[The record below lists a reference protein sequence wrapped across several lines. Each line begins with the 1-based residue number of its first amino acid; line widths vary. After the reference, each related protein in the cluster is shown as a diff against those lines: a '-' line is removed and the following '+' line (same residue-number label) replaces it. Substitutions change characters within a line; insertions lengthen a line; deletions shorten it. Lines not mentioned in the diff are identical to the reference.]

1 MFSFTQ
7 AAKQTTGLGIA
18 MRQQQTKTT
27 VTTYNGKDS
36 SATSTADARTTKGV
50 NTGSIR
56 SPYRC
61 QEKAIANAN
70 AKTSIEAVLGEPH
83 FISYIAG
90 ARTSGGGDTGHKRLN
105 NSAVDQKAP
114 HSRPGKPRRAT
125 VDLEHEGTI
134 RERYE

>member
-1 MFSFTQ
+1 MNCNEAT
-7 AAKQTTGLGIA
+7 
-18 MRQQQTKTT
+18 TKTT

-36 SATSTADARTTKGV
+36 SATSTADARTAKGV
-50 NTGSIR
+50 ITGSIR

-61 QEKAIANAN
+61 QKKAKVNAN

-90 ARTSGGGDTGHKRLN
+90 ARTSGGGGTGKQQLD

-114 HSRPGKPRRAT
+114 NSRTGKPRRAT
-125 VDLEHEGTI
+125 VDLEHKGTI
-134 RERYE
+134 RKRYG